1 MKKIEAIIRPSK
13 LEEVIEALER
23 AGIVGMTVTDVRG
36 CGKQKGYVEVYR
48 GIPRKINLLPKVKIE
63 MAVADGMVEKVIEA
77 VVKASY
83 TGNVGDGK
91 VFVYSLEECVRVRTG
106 ERGEDAI

>member
-13 LEEVIEALER
+13 LEEVMDALEN

-48 GIPRKINLLPKVKIE
+48 GIPHKINLLPKIKIE
-63 MAVADGMVEKVIEA
+63 MVISDDRVEKVIDA
-77 VVKASY
+77 VVKAAY

-91 VFVYSLEECVRVRTG
+91 VFVYPLEECVRVRTG